1 MHELS
6 HTTSAKRMTD
16 VRAVLRQD
24 LHGGRNRSQ
33 VSFGVRLTSAARCA
47 NWSWLNGLDESAG
60 CRAFSHL
67 A

>member
-33 VSFGVRLTSAARCA
+33 VSFGVSA
-47 NWSWLNGLDESAG
+47 
-60 CRAFSHL
+60 
-67 A
+67 